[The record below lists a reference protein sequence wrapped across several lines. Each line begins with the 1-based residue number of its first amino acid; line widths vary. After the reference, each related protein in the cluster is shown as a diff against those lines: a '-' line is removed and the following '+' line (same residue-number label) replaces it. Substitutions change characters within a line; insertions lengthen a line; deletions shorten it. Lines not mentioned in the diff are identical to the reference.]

1 LLNINLEF
9 HRGILF
15 IRLNGCL
22 DETTVKKLENE
33 VTCLIKESGIR
44 NIVFNM
50 TDLNSI
56 DLSGIDSLITNY
68 QICKSNNGNSLICGL
83 NDFIKQ
89 KVCNSKLL
97 NYMYEIKDELSALN
111 YINL

>member
-1 LLNINLEF
+1 MLNINLEF

-22 DETTVKKLENE
+22 DETTVEKLESE
-33 VTCLIKESGIR
+33 VTTLIKESGIR

-50 TDLNSI
+50 SDLDSI
-56 DLSGIDSLITNY
+56 DIFGIDSLMANY
-68 QICKSNNGNSLICGL
+68 KICKLNNGNSLICGL
-83 NDFIKQ
+83 NEFIKQ
-89 KVCNSKLL
+89 KICSSKLL
-97 NYMYEIKDELSALN
+97 NYMHEINDELSALS